1 MITISDGRL
10 EMDIEM
16 RNGSYNCEKEI
27 LERYL
32 TYYNEVTM
40 EYKVTSILAII
51 NAAYNW
57 RANIGEYYDDEYNC
71 DNRQLTMYIFER

>member
-1 MITISDGRL
+1 MISLTDGRL
-10 EMDIEM
+10 KMDIQM
-16 RNGSYNCEKEI
+16 SNGYSNCEKEI

-57 RANIGEYYDDEYNC
+57 RANIGKYYDDEYNC

>member
-1 MITISDGRL
+1 MISLTDGRL
-10 EMDIEM
+10 KMDIQM
-16 RNGSYNCEKEI
+16 NNGYYNCEKEI

-32 TYYNEVTM
+32 TYFNEVTK
-40 EYKVTSILAII
+40 EYKVRSILAII

-71 DNRQLTMYIFER
+71 NDRQLTIYIFE